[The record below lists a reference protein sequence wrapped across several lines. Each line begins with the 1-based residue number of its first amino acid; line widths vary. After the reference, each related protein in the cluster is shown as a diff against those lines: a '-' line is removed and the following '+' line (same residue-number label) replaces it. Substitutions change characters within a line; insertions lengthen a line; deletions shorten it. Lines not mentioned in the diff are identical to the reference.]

1 MKAEKEADVL
11 RQCLDYLRIRNVF
24 CFRVNN
30 TGIFDPARKRFRS
43 FHGMRGCADILG
55 ILPMKAL
62 PVSDESCPTFGLFL
76 AIEVKGPKGKLSP
89 DQEWFLEEVRRQGGV
104 AIVARSL
111 RDLEDAL
118 KQEGY

>member
-1 MKAEKEADVL
+1 
-11 RQCLDYLRIRNVF
+11 
-24 CFRVNN
+24 
-30 TGIFDPARKRFRS
+30 
-43 FHGMRGCADILG
+43 MRGCADILG